1 MNNVNFPINYIILSG
16 ENALNFEAISFYKL
30 KISVMKT
37 AGIVLLILGIVGTL
51 VFGIQAIQDT
61 ETFSFLGIDI
71 GVSSAN
77 WSPVI
82 ISAIILVVGIVLMSL
97 NKRATAN

>member
-1 MNNVNFPINYIILSG
+1 M
-16 ENALNFEAISFYKL
+16 
-30 KISVMKT
+30 
-37 AGIVLLILGIVGTL
+37 
-51 VFGIQAIQDT
+51 VFGVQAIQDT

-82 ISAIILVVGIVLMSL
+82 ISVIILVVGIVLMILS
-97 NKRATAN
+97 KRNLAK

>member
-1 MNNVNFPINYIILSG
+1 MR
-16 ENALNFEAISFYKL
+16 
-30 KISVMKT
+30 T
-37 AGIVLLILGIVGTL
+37 AGIVLLVIGIVGTL

-77 WSPVI
+77 WTPVI
-82 ISAIILVVGIVLMSL
+82 VSAIIMVVGIVLMSM
-97 NKRATAN
+97 NKKALAN